1 MAGLSVWGSAE
12 GPQHGAWPGVDGYYW
27 IYYWSWCVGH
37 EQVWAGSSVFK
48 SVLSLCIWG
57 QCDNFPRL
65 PQVHLPVANLCQTLL
80 PFCFFGNFWG
90 LNCTCGRALQPDR
103 SNVHSLLWQ
112 KQDINCLLDSQNIL
126 SLING
131 AKQHIN
137 LWYDTKLGCNISAT
151 LSCGT
156 AEWICTSG
164 EFFCASEEVLAEPK
178 DCETTRQN
186 THNSQAV
193 SNVTSDGKSHPFIL
207 VPSCQ
212 QIKVHLL
219 QRKKP
224 GACEQAGMVA
234 LAWVERFS
242 HGFGQISLLQASNFH
257 KGHLLL

>member
-1 MAGLSVWGSAE
+1 MNRSEL
-12 GPQHGAWPGVDGYYW
+12 GAL
-27 IYYWSWCVGH
+27 
-37 EQVWAGSSVFK
+37 F
-48 SVLSLCIWG
+48 L
-57 QCDNFPRL
+57 
-65 PQVHLPVANLCQTLL
+65 NLCLVCVSGDNATIFPDCPRSTCQWPIFAKL
-80 PFCFFGNFWG
+80 FSHSAFFGNFLG

-112 KQDINCLLDSQNIL
+112 KQDINCLLNSQNIL

-212 QIKVHLL
+212 QIKVQLL

>member
-1 MAGLSVWGSAE
+1 MW
-12 GPQHGAWPGVDGYYW
+12 Q
-27 IYYWSWCVGH
+27 
-37 EQVWAGSSVFK
+37 F
-48 SVLSLCIWG
+48 SLVS
-57 QCDNFPRL
+57 RL
-65 PQVHLPVANLCQTLL
+65 PQVHLPWPIFAKFFSCCAL
-80 PFCFFGNFWG
+80 FGNFLG
-90 LNCTCGRALQPDR
+90 LSCTCGRALQPDS

-112 KQDINCLLDSQNIL
+112 KWDINCLLNSQNIL

-131 AKQHIN
+131 VKQHIN
-137 LWYDTKLGCNISAT
+137 LWYDTKLGCNVSAT

-164 EFFCASEEVLAEPK
+164 EFFCAREEMLAEPK

-212 QIKVHLL
+212 QIKVQLL

-234 LAWVERFS
+234 PAWVERFS
-242 HGFGQISLLQASNFH
+242 HDFGQISLLQASDFH
-257 KGHLLL
+257 KGHLLP